1 MPCKRSAENENL
13 FQDAAGFLEL
23 ITKRYASW
31 NIRNLERIKE
41 VGYRQFI
48 DEMQEKVKDGLMTSD
63 VISDEMVFTEAFK
76 KLQGQ

>member
-1 MPCKRSAENENL
+1 MPCKRSADNENL
-13 FQDAAGFLEL
+13 FQDAAAFLEL

-31 NIRNLERIKE
+31 NISNLERIKD

-48 DEMQEKVKDGLMTSD
+48 DEMQEKVKDGFMTSD
-63 VISDEMVFTEAFK
+63 VISGEMVFTEAFK